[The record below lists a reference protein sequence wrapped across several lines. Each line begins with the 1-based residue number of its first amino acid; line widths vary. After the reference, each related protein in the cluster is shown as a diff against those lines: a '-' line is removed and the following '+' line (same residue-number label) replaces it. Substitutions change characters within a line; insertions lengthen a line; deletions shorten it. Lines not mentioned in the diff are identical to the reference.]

1 MSSFLNIQDELSVH
15 GIDLHPSELHGM
27 LVGYLC
33 AVKADSQP
41 DQRAALYERWLGGTV
56 PGSLAELLESE
67 CRQVL
72 DNLDEFADFD
82 FSLLIPPDDSPISD
96 RAGAIALWFSGF
108 LSGFGESGRAASITL
123 EGNVQEVLQ
132 DLGRVAGMTQDV
144 PEGEENE
151 TDLTEIEEFIRVSTL
166 LVFAEGTGGSTH

>member
-1 MSSFLNIQDELSVH
+1 MSAFLNIQDELSVH

-33 AVKADSQP
+33 AVKDGSLP
-41 DQRAALYERWLGGTV
+41 DQRAALYEQWLGGKV

-67 CRQVL
+67 SRQVL
-72 DNLDEFADFD
+72 DNLEEFADFD
-82 FSLLIPPDDSPISD
+82 FRLLIPPDDSPISE
-96 RAGAIALWFSGF
+96 RAGAISLWCSGF
-108 LSGFGESGRAASITL
+108 LSGFGESGRAASVNP

-132 DLGRVAGMTQDV
+132 DLGRVAGMTDDV
-144 PEGEENE
+144 PEGEDNE
-151 TDLTEIEEFIRVSTL
+151 TDLTEIEEFIRVSAL